1 MEVAGEDSREEE
13 VFEDCCAEEPEEEFI
28 QDQTIQS
35 HITMHAMTGV
45 HGFRTMRMSG
55 TWMGKTIH
63 VLIDCGSTNNFL
75 DYDCAKNRAAS

>member
-55 TWMGKTIH
+55 T
-63 VLIDCGSTNNFL
+63 
-75 DYDCAKNRAAS
+75 